1 MSPDKGPEQHVRDSP
16 SVHHSAST
24 ATAECSASRQPI
36 AGQDSNNRGY
46 GDRSCDQ
53 SDVDY
58 NRRSRHDES
67 SWRHHRPQRDQ
78 TYDSHSDR
86 QHRAYD
92 NQRSRQRYSNSSRR
106 DNGYAR
112 RYSPVNRG
120 YSPVSRRPPADADR
134 FDSRNDA
141 AHRQTDHW
149 YDKDR
154 YSSRLARQRDHQRH
168 DDHFEPHPK
177 RSRSRSISGRQYLHK
192 RPYDSPNDDRS
203 RYMHDGY
210 SEHRRTTAVPEPQHP
225 RHWSPSRQLASDRSG
240 RYGYDG
246 SRDDDGLRARRG
258 DVRRV
263 DVPRSPNGRSSYSPP
278 PLPALPPPPPL
289 HLLEQSSSR
298 RPGDTPHTMSSPPP
312 PPPPPPLSTLP
323 PPPLPPLPTGPS
335 LAPMP
340 QGPDPSLH
348 LSQSLSAMNTRDKK
362 SVPPRP
368 NRESLL
374 SASARKSNVSSVS
387 PKPPRCHLDRNASS
401 AVASVCGGISTPA
414 TPATPKQPS
423 PADGIQMYSRIIMVG
438 EGTYGK
444 VHKARNKET
453 GQIVALKQMRIDMDR
468 EGFPITAMREIR
480 LLKQLRHPNITQIF
494 DVVPESGN
502 AICVVMEYMD
512 YDLSGLISHPQWDP
526 EPAHKKS
533 LMQQLLEG
541 LDFMHTRGILHRD
554 IKGSNL
560 LVNQQGQVKYV
571 DFGLARSFHHTR
583 MQELTNRV
591 ITLWY
596 RPPELLL
603 GTTLYGPEVDI
614 WSLGCVLLEL
624 FTKKPAFQGQNDID
638 QLEQI
643 FKLLGT
649 PTPAIWDSLKKLPW
663 ACYMTP
669 NTRYENRMRLMLSAK
684 MSACTVDLISW
695 MLSLDPAA
703 RPSAAQCLGHS
714 FFTEAPAPSPPTSF
728 PVSGDWHEYESKA
741 ERRKRRQTN
750 TTTVKQ
756 RSQHPSND

>member
-16 SVHHSAST
+16 GVHHSINTPA
-24 ATAECSASRQPI
+24 ATADKLVHSAERSGSRTP
-36 AGQDSNNRGY
+36 AASQDNGRGH
-46 GDRSCDQ
+46 GDRSWDQ
-53 SDVDY
+53 ANANY
-58 NRRSRHDES
+58 NRRSRHDEG

-78 TYDSHSDR
+78 AYDGYPDR
-86 QHRAYD
+86 QQRAYD
-92 NQRSRQRYSNSSRR
+92 RQRSRQRYSNNSRR

-120 YSPVSRRPPADADR
+120 YSPVSRRHLGEADR
-134 FDSRNDA
+134 FDGRHNA
-141 AHRQTDHW
+141 ANRHADHW
-149 YDKDR
+149 YDKDH
-154 YSSRLARQRDHQRH
+154 YSARLLRQYNQRDSHRH
-168 DDHFEPHPK
+168 DGHPEPRRK
-177 RSRSRSISGRQYLHK
+177 RSRSRSRSRSITDKQYLHK
-192 RPYDSPNDDRS
+192 RAYDSPNNDRS
-203 RYMHDGY
+203 RHVHEGY
-210 SEHRRTTAVPEPQHP
+210 AEQRHMPVASEPHNTRR
-225 RHWSPSRQLASDRSG
+225 RSPSRQPTSGHEGCRSD
-240 RYGYDG
+240 D
-246 SRDDDGLRARRG
+246 LRARRSDARYVG
-258 DVRRV
+258 M
-263 DVPRSPNGRSSYSPP
+263 PRSPNERSSYSPP
-278 PLPALPPPPPL
+278 PLP
-289 HLLEQSSSR
+289 HLLDRPSSR
-298 RPGDTPHTMSSPPP
+298 RHGDTTRTMASPPP
-312 PPPPPPLSTLP
+312 PPPPPPLP
-323 PPPLPPLPTGPS
+323 PPPSLP
-335 LAPMP
+335 LAES
-340 QGPDPSLH
+340 SLH
-348 LSQSLSAMNTRDKK
+348 LAQSMSAMNTRDKK
-362 SVPPRP
+362 RVLPRS
-368 NRESLL
+368 NMDSQL
-374 SASARKSNVSSVS
+374 STLARKGSINSVS
-387 PKPPRCHLDRNASS
+387 PKPPHCHLDRNASS
-401 AVASVCGGISTPA
+401 AVASACGGISTPA
-414 TPATPKQPS
+414 TPVTPKQTS
-423 PADGIQMYSRIIMVG
+423 PADGIQMYSRITMVG

-502 AICVVMEYMD
+502 AVCVVMEYMD

-571 DFGLARSFHHTR
+571 DFGLARSFHHSR

-649 PTPAIWDSLKKLPW
+649 PTPTIWDSLKKLPW

-669 NTRYENRMRLMLSAK
+669 NTRYENRMRLMLSSK
-684 MSACTVDLISW
+684 MSASAVDLISW

-714 FFTEAPAPSPPTSF
+714 FFAEAPAPSPPTSF

-741 ERRKRRQTN
+741 ERRKRRQT
-750 TTTVKQ
+750 TAVTAKQ
-756 RSQHPSND
+756 RSQIPSND

>member
-1 MSPDKGPEQHVRDSP
+1 
-16 SVHHSAST
+16 
-24 ATAECSASRQPI
+24 
-36 AGQDSNNRGY
+36 
-46 GDRSCDQ
+46 
-53 SDVDY
+53 
-58 NRRSRHDES
+58 
-67 SWRHHRPQRDQ
+67 
-78 TYDSHSDR
+78 
-86 QHRAYD
+86 
-92 NQRSRQRYSNSSRR
+92 
-106 DNGYAR
+106 
-112 RYSPVNRG
+112 
-120 YSPVSRRPPADADR
+120 SRRPPADADR

-154 YSSRLARQRDHQRH
+154 YASRLARQRDHQRH

-203 RYMHDGY
+203 RHMHDGY

-374 SASARKSNVSSVS
+374 STSARKSNVSSVS

-453 GQIVALKQMRIDMDR
+453 GQIVALKQM
-468 EGFPITAMREIR
+468 
-480 LLKQLRHPNITQIF
+480 
-494 DVVPESGN
+494 
-502 AICVVMEYMD
+502 
-512 YDLSGLISHPQWDP
+512 
-526 EPAHKKS
+526 
-533 LMQQLLEG
+533 
-541 LDFMHTRGILHRD
+541 
-554 IKGSNL
+554 
-560 LVNQQGQVKYV
+560 
-571 DFGLARSFHHTR
+571 
-583 MQELTNRV
+583 
-591 ITLWY
+591 
-596 RPPELLL
+596 
-603 GTTLYGPEVDI
+603 
-614 WSLGCVLLEL
+614 
-624 FTKKPAFQGQNDID
+624 
-638 QLEQI
+638 
-643 FKLLGT
+643 
-649 PTPAIWDSLKKLPW
+649 
-663 ACYMTP
+663 
-669 NTRYENRMRLMLSAK
+669 
-684 MSACTVDLISW
+684 
-695 MLSLDPAA
+695 
-703 RPSAAQCLGHS
+703 
-714 FFTEAPAPSPPTSF
+714 
-728 PVSGDWHEYESKA
+728 
-741 ERRKRRQTN
+741 
-750 TTTVKQ
+750 
-756 RSQHPSND
+756 